1 MITRLVNVYS
11 FLVFGQRRD
20 NESDNI
26 ALKMFAKTTNYCSS
40 SMVPLNVISDVVVL
54 IFVVAVAL
62 HGRQVEWM
70 ARLDFLWQLQVLN
83 RVFTITDMDKII

>member
-1 MITRLVNVYS
+1 
-11 FLVFGQRRD
+11 
-20 NESDNI
+20 
-26 ALKMFAKTTNYCSS
+26 
-40 SMVPLNVISDVVVL
+40 MVPLNVISDVVVL

-83 RVFTITDMDKII
+83 RVFTITDMDKIIWTSGSQPFLGGGTFFGNLVLATH